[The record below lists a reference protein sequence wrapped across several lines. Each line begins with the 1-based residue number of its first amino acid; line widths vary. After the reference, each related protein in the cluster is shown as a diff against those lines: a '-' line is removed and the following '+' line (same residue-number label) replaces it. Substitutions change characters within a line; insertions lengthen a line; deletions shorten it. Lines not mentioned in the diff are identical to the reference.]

1 MGHQLE
7 GSSMKY
13 QDDPNRDPAAFN
25 RRKARNLGQ
34 AMIRA
39 DLRLL
44 AREDVTLFVR
54 QDGEVLIAI
63 DG

>member
-1 MGHQLE
+1 
-7 GSSMKY
+7 MKY
-13 QDDPNRDPAAFN
+13 QDHPDRDPAAF
-25 RRKARNLGQ
+25 RRQKALNVAQ
-34 AMIRA
+34 SAIRA

-54 QDGEVLIAI
+54 QDGEVVIAI